1 MSSES
6 GEEIDEDCSSNVNS
20 YAEDDEI
27 QSSLMEVE
35 EQSLHSD
42 NIADHIDVKSIP
54 DNESVKLSSQFEY
67 DIPPTVKWLLYPD
80 DDHSDEGP

>member
-6 GEEIDEDCSSNVNS
+6 GEEMDEDCSSNVNS

-35 EQSLHSD
+35 EHSLHS
-42 NIADHIDVKSIP
+42 DHIDVKSIP
-54 DNESVKLSSQFEY
+54 DNESVKLSSQFDY

-80 DDHSDEGP
+80 DDHSDEDP